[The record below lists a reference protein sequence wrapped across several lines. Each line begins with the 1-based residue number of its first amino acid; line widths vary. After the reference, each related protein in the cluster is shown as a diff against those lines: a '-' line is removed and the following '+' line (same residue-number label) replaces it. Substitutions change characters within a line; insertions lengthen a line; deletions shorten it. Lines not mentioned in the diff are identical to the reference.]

1 MCQAQI
7 DGIPNVH
14 VLISF
19 GEPKISFPMTAPGPI
34 PKNNQAIVIIQ
45 AAGLRLCLF
54 AGNEQHDLIRSHD
67 IFVYVHDPLSFASLQ
82 KLVLLPIG

>member
-7 DGIPNVH
+7 DGIPKVH

-19 GEPKISFPMTAPGPI
+19 GDPKISFPITAPGPI

-45 AAGLRLCLF
+45 AAGLRLCLLL
-54 AGNEQHDLIRSHD
+54 EERRDLLRSHG
-67 IFVYVHDPLSFASLQ
+67 IFVYDYDLLN
-82 KLVLLPIG
+82 LV

>member
-7 DGIPNVH
+7 DGIPKVH

-19 GEPKISFPMTAPGPI
+19 GEPKISFPITAPGPI

-45 AAGLRLCLF
+45 AAGLRLCLS
-54 AGNEQHDLIRSHD
+54 AD
-67 IFVYVHDPLSFASLQ
+67 
-82 KLVLLPIG
+82 KLACSAKKS